1 MNKKIKV
8 TMLTAALAMSVIGG
22 AYSYYSGTAKQV
34 QNNFNI
40 VAGQANQK
48 DNAGTV
54 QEPNWNADNA
64 KDLQPGQVVSKDPSL
79 KSNVAYESWAFAT
92 VEIPT
97 ITAQKN
103 GDTADKVYDA
113 VIPNFDTTNWTLIK
127 SSVSKKA
134 GTNSVYV
141 YGFKKKLPKGGT
153 TGTLFTNF
161 TVQDFTKVATPL
173 SNSIDISGTFIQT
186 TGNTTLDAAAQAL
199 NLK

>member
-8 TMLTAALAMSVIGG
+8 TMLTAALAMGVIGG

-40 VAGQANQK
+40 VAGQMNQK
-48 DNAGTV
+48 DDAGTV

-64 KDLQPGQVVSKDPSL
+64 KDIQPGQVVSKDPSL

-173 SNSIDISGTFIQT
+173 SDSIDISGTFIQT
-186 TGNTTLDAAAQAL
+186 TGNATLDAAAQAL

>member
-54 QEPNWNADNA
+54 QEPNWNANNA

-173 SNSIDISGTFIQT
+173 SDSIDISGTFIQT

>member
-48 DNAGTV
+48 DDAGTV
-54 QEPNWNADNA
+54 QEPKWNADNA

-141 YGFKKKLPKGGT
+141 YGFKKKLPARDT

-161 TVQDFTKVATPL
+161 TVQNFTKVATPL
-173 SNSIDISGTFIQT
+173 SDSIDISGTFIQT
-186 TGNTTLDAAAQAL
+186 TGNATLDAAAQAL

>member
-40 VAGQANQK
+40 VAGQANQE
-48 DNAGTV
+48 NTAGTV
-54 QEPNWNADNA
+54 KEEHWDPANA

-134 GTNSVYV
+134 ETNSVYV

-173 SNSIDISGTFIQT
+173 SDSIDISGTFIQT
-186 TGNTTLDAAAQAL
+186 TGNATIDAAAKAL

>member
-40 VAGQANQK
+40 VAGQVNQK
-48 DNAGTV
+48 DDAGTV

-173 SNSIDISGTFIQT
+173 SDSIDISGTFIQT
-186 TGNTTLDAAAQAL
+186 TGNATLDAAAQAL

>member
-40 VAGQANQK
+40 VAGQANQI

-103 GDTADKVYDA
+103 GDAADKVYDA

-141 YGFKKKLPKGGT
+141 YGFKKKLPARET

-173 SNSIDISGTFIQT
+173 SDSIDISGTFIQT
-186 TGNTTLDAAAQAL
+186 TGNATLDAAAQAL

>member
-40 VAGQANQK
+40 VAGQVNQI

-54 QEPNWNADNA
+54 QEPNWNANNA
-64 KDLQPGQVVSKDPSL
+64 KDLQPGQTVSKDPAL
-79 KSNVAYESWAFAT
+79 QSNVAYESWAFAT

-103 GDTADKVYDA
+103 GDKADKVYDA
-113 VIPNFDTTNWTLIK
+113 VIPNFDITNWTLIK
-127 SSVSKKA
+127 SSVSKTA

-141 YGFKKKLPKGGT
+141 YGFKKKLPARGT

-161 TVQDFTKVATPL
+161 TVQDFTKVATAL
-173 SNSIDISGTFIQT
+173 SDSIDISGTFIQT
-186 TGNTTLDAAAQAL
+186 TGNATLDAAAQAL

>member
-40 VAGQANQK
+40 VAGQVNQK

-79 KSNVAYESWAFAT
+79 TSNVAYESWAFAT

-103 GDTADKVYDA
+103 GDTADQVYDA

-141 YGFKKKLPKGGT
+141 YGFKKKLPAGGA

-161 TVQDFTKVATPL
+161 TVQNFTKVATAL
-173 SNSIDISGTFIQT
+173 SDSIDISGTFIQT
-186 TGNTTLDAAAQAL
+186 TGNATLDAAAQAL

>member
-22 AYSYYSGTAKQV
+22 AYSYYSGTAQQV

-40 VAGQANQK
+40 VAGQANQE
-48 DNAGTV
+48 NTAGTV
-54 QEPNWNADNA
+54 KEEHWDPANA
-64 KDLQPGQVVSKDPSL
+64 KDLQPGQIVSKDPALQS
-79 KSNVAYESWAFAT
+79 KVAYESWAFAT

-113 VIPNFDTTNWTLIK
+113 VIPNFDKTNWTLIK
-127 SSVSKKA
+127 SSVSQTA

-141 YGFKKKLPKGGT
+141 YGFKKKLPAGGT
-153 TGTLFTNF
+153 TDTLFTNF

-173 SNSIDISGTFIQT
+173 SDSIDISGTFIQT
-186 TGNTTLDAAAQAL
+186 TGNATLDDAAQAL

>member
-40 VAGQANQK
+40 VAGQMNQK
-48 DNAGTV
+48 DDAGTV

-186 TGNTTLDAAAQAL
+186 TGNATLDAAAQAL

>member
-34 QNNFNI
+34 QNSFNI
-40 VAGQANQK
+40 VAGQVNQI

-54 QEPNWNADNA
+54 LEPNWNANNA

-173 SNSIDISGTFIQT
+173 SDSIDISGTFIQT

>member
-40 VAGQANQK
+40 VAGQANQE
-48 DNAGTV
+48 NTAGTV

-103 GDTADKVYDA
+103 GDAADKVYDA

-141 YGFKKKLPKGGT
+141 YGFNKKLPAEGK

-173 SNSIDISGTFIQT
+173 SDSIDISGTFIQT
-186 TGNTTLDAAAQAL
+186 TGNATLDAAAQAL

>member
-40 VAGQANQK
+40 VAGQVNQK
-48 DNAGTV
+48 DDAGTV
-54 QEPNWNADNA
+54 QEPNWNPNNA

-103 GDTADKVYDA
+103 GDKADKVYDA

-127 SSVSKKA
+127 SSVSKTA

-173 SNSIDISGTFIQT
+173 SDSIDISGTFIQT
-186 TGNTTLDAAAQAL
+186 TGNATIDAAAQAL

>member
-40 VAGQANQK
+40 VAGQENQK

-173 SNSIDISGTFIQT
+173 SDSIDISGTFIQT

>member
-173 SNSIDISGTFIQT
+173 SDSIDISGTFIQT

>member
-1 MNKKIKV
+1 MNKKIKA

-173 SNSIDISGTFIQT
+173 SDSIDISGTFIQT

>member
-40 VAGQANQK
+40 VAGQMNQK
-48 DNAGTV
+48 DDAGTV

-173 SNSIDISGTFIQT
+173 SDSIDISGTFIQT
-186 TGNTTLDAAAQAL
+186 TGNATLDAAAQAL

>member
-40 VAGQANQK
+40 VAGQANQE
-48 DNAGTV
+48 NTAGTV
-54 QEPNWNADNA
+54 KEEHWDPANA
-64 KDLQPGQVVSKDPSL
+64 KDLQPGQTVSKDPAL
-79 KSNVAYESWAFAT
+79 QSNVAYESWAFAT

-103 GDTADKVYDA
+103 GDTTDKVYDA

-127 SSVSKKA
+127 SSVSQNA
-134 GTNSVYV
+134 GTNSVYI
-141 YGFKKKLPKGGT
+141 YGFKKKLPAGDK

-173 SNSIDISGTFIQT
+173 SDSIDISGTFIQT
-186 TGNTTLDAAAQAL
+186 TGNATLDAAAQAL